1 MQNVQRT
8 ARWVGKRY
16 RSEALRRRELR
27 AQRKPLVRDARRA
40 VAAAKALDPNGITS
54 AVPTAERGLKSAQ
67 RRVPDA
73 MPVFALKSAVGTAA
87 AAYFGLPLVP
97 GEVWAWG
104 GGGAGTLAAGAA
116 VVAIVRGKRAPRGL
130 VPTKEERKLLGR
142 LQPEHWREHC
152 DQRGLTGTLTGKPTL
167 TESGIV
173 CAVRLD
179 GQWTATKLRGAE
191 DHVRALLG
199 ARTDLR
205 IQTKAGKRGGW
216 AELTIRTRSA
226 ADGIDLT
233 GWEPGAP
240 WGIDTVTGDPVMVPL
255 GRRMLVAG
263 ASGSGKSWS
272 TRALLGEAS
281 EYADH
286 RLVLIDRKRVEALN
300 WQHRA
305 RTAVTPD
312 EILAAT
318 DELMA
323 EMDERLLLVPRGR
336 DTIEI
341 SADKPRITVF
351 VDEGGELITAA
362 KSKAYDR
369 IMENL
374 RSLAR
379 MGRAAEIVVIWATQK
394 PTMSGEGHGIDSQ
407 IAAQITVRASLYLS
421 TAGESMNVFGSD
433 AIEKG
438 WHAHE
443 LPEQAHALLRI
454 GAKGNTHPIRTRA
467 FSPADVIALPDRP
480 IWSRA
485 GVDRSNDQAPPVDM
499 VKVPAQP
506 AQDSEERILAAL
518 ADGAGQVPALVEQ
531 TGLSRATVNR
541 LLSGLLAAGRVHRAE
556 RGRYALAVEA
566 A

>member
-1 MQNVQRT
+1 MSTTNTIRTT
-8 ARWVGKRY
+8 ARWTAKRY

-27 AQRKPLVRDARRA
+27 AERKPLVRDARKA
-40 VAAAKALDPNGITS
+40 VAAAKALDPQGITA
-54 AVPTAERGLKSAQ
+54 AVHTAERGLKSAQ

-104 GGGAGTLAAGAA
+104 GGGAGTLAACAA
-116 VVAIVRGKRAPRGL
+116 VCGIVSSRRKPRGL
-130 VPTKEERKLLGR
+130 VPTKEERKLLDR
-142 LQPEHWREHC
+142 LQPEHWREHAE
-152 DQRGLTGTLTGKPTL
+152 QRGLAGTLTGKPTL

-233 GWEPGAP
+233 GWQPGAP
-240 WGIDTVTGDPVMVPL
+240 WGINTVTGDPVMVPL

-286 RLVLIDRKRVEALN
+286 RLVLIDMKRVEGLN

-305 RTAVTPD
+305 RTAVTAD
-312 EILAAT
+312 EILAVT
-318 DELMA
+318 DELGA
-323 EMDERLLLVPRGR
+323 EMDERLQLVPRGR
-336 DTIEI
+336 DTIAI
-341 SADKPRITVF
+341 STDRPRITVF
-351 VDEGGELITAA
+351 VDEGGELIAAA
-362 KSKAYDR
+362 KAAAYAR

-379 MGRAAEIVVIWATQK
+379 MGRAAEIIIIWATQK

-438 WHAHE
+438 WLAHE
-443 LPEQAHALLRI
+443 LPEMGHALLRV
-454 GAKGNTHPIRTRA
+454 GAKGKMHPIRTRA

-485 GVDRSNDQAPPVDM
+485 GVDRSDQAPPVDM
-499 VKVPAQP
+499 VKVPAP
-506 AQDSEERILAAL
+506 VQDSEERILAAL
-518 ADGAGQVPALVEQ
+518 ADGAGQVPALVEV

-541 LLSGLLAAGRVHRAE
+541 LLATLVAAGRIERVD
-556 RGRYALAVEA
+556 RGRYATAS
-566 A
+566 

>member
-1 MQNVQRT
+1 MSKTNAIRTT
-8 ARWVGKRY
+8 ARWTAKRY

-27 AQRKPLVRDARRA
+27 AERKPLVRDARKA
-40 VAAAKALDPNGITS
+40 LAAAKALDPNGITA
-54 AVPTAERGLKSAQ
+54 AVHTAERALKTAQ

-73 MPVFALKSAVGTAA
+73 MPVFATKALAGAGAA
-87 AAYFGLPLVP
+87 GYFGLPLVP
-97 GEVWAWG
+97 ADVWLYS
-104 GGGAGTLAAGAA
+104 GGGAGTIAAGAA
-116 VVAIVRGKRAPRGL
+116 VCAIVRSKRKPRGL
-130 VPTKEERKLLGR
+130 VPTKEERALMGR
-142 LQPEHWREHC
+142 LQPQHWREHC
-152 DQRGLTGTLTGKPTL
+152 DQRGLSGTITGKPKL

-179 GQWTATKLRGAE
+179 NVWTTAKLRGAN

-205 IQTKAGKRGGW
+205 IETKAGKNGGW

-226 ADGIDLT
+226 ADGIDLS

-323 EMDERLLLVPRGR
+323 ELDDRLLLVPRGR

-341 SADKPRITVF
+341 STAKPRITVF

-362 KSKAYDR
+362 KAKGYER

-374 RSLAR
+374 RTVAR
-379 MGRAAEIVVIWATQK
+379 MGRAAEIVMIWATQK
-394 PTMSGEGHGIDSQ
+394 PTMTGEGHGIDSQ

-421 TAGESMNVFGSD
+421 TAGETMNVFGSD

-443 LPEQAHALLRI
+443 LPEQAHALLRM
-454 GAKGNTHPIRTRA
+454 GAKGKTHAIRTRA
-467 FSPADVIALPDRP
+467 FSLRTSSPYRIGRSGPA
-480 IWSRA
+480 
-485 GVDRSNDQAPPVDM
+485 
-499 VKVPAQP
+499 PAH
-506 AQDSEERILAAL
+506 
-518 ADGAGQVPALVEQ
+518 
-531 TGLSRATVNR
+531 RATTTTR
-541 LLSGLLAAGRVHRAE
+541 HR
-556 RGRYALAVEA
+556 RSS
-566 A
+566 